1 MKKVLVGVLVGI
13 AGMGLMGCGSTIPE
27 MTKEQQELVVEY
39 AAGEVLKFDKN
50 HTFKLTDL
58 EEAEE
63 EAKEEQATAEAVPA
77 ENGEDEEDA
86 PDKQEGILPDDVTV
100 IDKEQENVSIEQF
113 LGLDDIQITYTGFEV
128 ADSYPSDS
136 DEEVYFYMD
145 ATQNRKLLVL
155 KFDLKNTS
163 AGEKD
168 VDLAASQVR
177 YKIIVDG
184 LAQNAL
190 TTLLL
195 NDMAYFQGTLAAGE
209 SAEVVV
215 VGEVALEQADQ
226 VEALELVMK
235 SVDDTAT
242 ISLN

>member
-86 PDKQEGILPDDVTV
+86 PD
-100 IDKEQENVSIEQF
+100 N
-113 LGLDDIQITYTGFEV
+113 
-128 ADSYPSDS
+128 
-136 DEEVYFYMD
+136 
-145 ATQNRKLLVL
+145 
-155 KFDLKNTS
+155 
-163 AGEKD
+163 
-168 VDLAASQVR
+168 
-177 YKIIVDG
+177 
-184 LAQNAL
+184 
-190 TTLLL
+190 
-195 NDMAYFQGTLAAGE
+195 
-209 SAEVVV
+209 
-215 VGEVALEQADQ
+215 
-226 VEALELVMK
+226 
-235 SVDDTAT
+235 
-242 ISLN
+242 

>member
-184 LAQNAL
+184 FAQNAL

-226 VEALELVMK
+226 VEDLELVMK

>member
-184 LAQNAL
+184 LALNAL